1 MTGSASS
8 RGESSGG
15 VSSRGESLG
24 RASSRGESSGASH
37 RGVRHRV
44 ARRRHLPQGRQQL
57 EQALS
62 GGWSTTTATSMC
74 NEYLKIDTNTSKLL
88 NQYIYFGAVHTN
100 AKTFLTGKYVIS
112 SCTFWE

>member
-1 MTGSASS
+1 M
-8 RGESSGG
+8 
-15 VSSRGESLG
+15 
-24 RASSRGESSGASH
+24 
-37 RGVRHRV
+37 RHRV
-44 ARRRHLPQGRQQL
+44 ARRRHRHLPQGRQQLEQAL

>member
-1 MTGSASS
+1 MACRLVASH
-8 RGESSGG
+8 R
-15 VSSRGESLG
+15 VARRLV
-24 RASSRGESSGASH
+24 ASH

-44 ARRRHLPQGRQQL
+44 ARRRHRHLPQGRQQLEQAL

-88 NQYIYFGAVHTN
+88 NQYSYFGAVHTN
-100 AKTFLTGKYVIS
+100 SKKNLTGKYVIS